1 MSKNV
6 IKESSKYT
14 AIKEV
19 VFFLSIAKNQ
29 FLLVKLVVRT
39 YFLLKPI
46 RLWKIAILSEISAGS
61 VRRKWFSFFLQEN
74 EFKIYSEYCT
84 NYDNAEAYLKQKL
97 KKKKDLENLLN
108 VSLWFLKFFSV
119 IVLVV
124 IVCHE

>member
-19 VFFLSIAKNQ
+19 AFFLSIAKNQ

-46 RLWKIAILSEISAGS
+46 RLCKIAILSEISAGS